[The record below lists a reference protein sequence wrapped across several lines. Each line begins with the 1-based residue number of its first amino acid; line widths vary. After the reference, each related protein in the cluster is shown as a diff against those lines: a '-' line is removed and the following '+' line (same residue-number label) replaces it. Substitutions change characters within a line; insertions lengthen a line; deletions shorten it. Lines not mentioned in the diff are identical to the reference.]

1 MSINRRRLLQLA
13 TGFTLASGFTS
24 ITPRH
29 SLSLEVPKT
38 NIEIRVWTAKGQPL
52 ESKSLDQLYFLT
64 LDDEPRSELPRKVES
79 GILVSQCPDFPFI
92 IALRLPVIGFGE
104 VVLYGD
110 NNGKGYTTAD
120 FPLNLNLAFA
130 QSRLHRVK
138 TYIAQQ
144 RKQGID
150 FPDSILARLQRG
162 QQYLNN
168 AKSSNSIVSQV
179 GWCNLSLV
187 ETLWGGEIAVFTE
200 AKQKIA
206 QQASRPD
213 FLFGSGFGG
222 YNPNNPQYTELFKQ
236 LFNFATI
243 HFYWNSFEPERGQK
257 NFLNGDRKIDW
268 LHAHNI
274 TPKGHPLVYFHEA
287 GTPNWLKDKPYSE
300 VKQEIYN
307 HVLETTAYYQ
317 DRIPYYDIINEA
329 NNIPWAN
336 ELEYNREQFLELTQ
350 IAATASAKGYPQV
363 KRIIN
368 HCCAWAENVA
378 YGKLPQ
384 DSPYQYLKRCIT
396 ADIPCEI
403 IGLQVYYPHQDMFE
417 INRFLDRYSTL
428 GKPIHI
434 TELGVSSAATIDEA
448 SQLQEP
454 RGLWHKPWSESI
466 QADWIEQFYTICY
479 SKPYIKA
486 ISWWDFADKGNF
498 WPHGGLLDSQ
508 MQPKQSFYRL
518 SRLIRSFKI
527 NRSIIEHE
535 RPTN

>member
-1 MSINRRRLLQLA
+1 MSINRRRLLQFA

-24 ITPRH
+24 INPRH

-52 ESKSLDQLYFLT
+52 DVKSLDQLYFLT
-64 LDDEPRSELPRKVES
+64 LEDEPISELPRKVES
-79 GILVSQCPDFPFI
+79 GVLLSQCPDFPFI
-92 IALRLPVIGFGE
+92 IALSLPVIGFGE
-104 VVLYGD
+104 VVLYAD
-110 NNGKGYTTAD
+110 NNGKGYTAAD

-130 QSRLHRVK
+130 ESRLHRVK

-144 RKQGID
+144 RQQGID

-162 QQYLNN
+162 QQYLNYGRN
-168 AKSSNSIVSQV
+168 SNSILSQV
-179 GWCNLSLV
+179 GWFNLSLV
-187 ETLWGGEIAVFTE
+187 ETLWGGEIAVFTQ

-206 QQASRPD
+206 QQPSRPY
-213 FLFGSGFGG
+213 FLFGSNFFG
-222 YNPNNPQYTELFKQ
+222 YDADNPKYTELFSQ

-243 HFYWNSFEPERGQK
+243 PFYWKYFEPERGQK
-257 NFLNGDRKIDW
+257 AFKKSDRSIDW
-268 LHAHNI
+268 LHSHNI
-274 TPKGHPLVYFHEA
+274 TPKGHPLIYFHQA
-287 GTPNWLKDKPYSE
+287 GIPNWLKDQPYSE

-307 HVLETTAYYQ
+307 HILETTAYYQ

-336 ELEYNREQFLELTQ
+336 ELKYNREQFLELTQ

-368 HCCAWAENVA
+368 HCCAWGENVA
-378 YGKLPQ
+378 YGKPPQ
-384 DSPYQYLKRCIT
+384 DSPYQYLKKCIS
-396 ADIPCEI
+396 ADIPFEI

-417 INRFLDRYSTL
+417 INRLLERYSNL

-434 TELGVSSAATIDEA
+434 TELGVSSAAIIDES
-448 SQLQEP
+448 SQLKEP
-454 RGLWHKPWSESI
+454 RGLWHKPWSETI

-498 WPHGGLLDSQ
+498 WAHGGLLDSN

-518 SRLIRSFKI
+518 SRLIRSF
-527 NRSIIEHE
+527 RD
-535 RPTN
+535 